1 MINGYRIFDL
11 SRGMDYTLD
20 LGFRDVGTGKEV
32 VKKFEVCK
40 PLGKVEFIPVPYVTE
55 NSRVTI
61 ILPVEETSINLALEF
76 LHNYSMTI
84 MDRKEKTFLMLVLL
98 YQDESSNKGT
108 DDVFY
113 DIKKFATKTTNKYKN
128 DDIKI
133 AWVSIRLPPFN
144 GILTISDY
152 NAMDFAIV
160 DLALKK
166 IGVESLIL
174 ILDVHSNISSDFLNR
189 VRMNTIPNFQ
199 IFSIIPFRQ
208 YNPKISQISDLELN
222 KNGGHFDK
230 EEFRFVAFYGKDY
243 VPGNINLIFLTYC
256 NFTNSGYL
264 MKQTEDKANNDNLY
278 F

>member
-1 MINGYRIFDL
+1 
-11 SRGMDYTLD
+11 MDYTLD
-20 LGFRDVGTGKEV
+20 LGFRDAGTGKEV

-76 LHNYSMTI
+76 LHNYSLTI

-98 YQDESSNKGT
+98 YQDGSSNKGT

-128 DDIKI
+128 EDIKI
-133 AWVSIRLPPFN
+133 AWVSIRFPPLFN
-144 GILTISDY
+144 GILTK
-152 NAMDFAIV
+152 AMDFAIV

-208 YNPKISQISDLELN
+208 YNPKITQINDLELN

-243 VPGNINLIFLTYC
+243 VAGMIKKHVL
-256 NFTNSGYL
+256 
-264 MKQTEDKANNDNLY
+264 
-278 F
+278 